1 MNWEKFYQEKIMSA
15 EQAIALHVNNGDQI
29 FIGGLTTATET
40 VQAVLNAAKNGARKG
55 LILHGNM
62 LLGNLDFTDPSL
74 TEDVLRYHCFFGG
87 GIERAGA
94 KTHSVTF
101 VPMQFN
107 NFGRYIAHVQPDV
120 AILPMTPPDE
130 KGYCNLGPMGFNPAG
145 AHHAKRLIA
154 QITPELP
161 RIYGSAHDFHVSEIA
176 AFVPGNEPVAVIPS
190 GTPSAEDQKIAEYIV
205 DMIPDGACFQL
216 GIGGLANAV
225 GFGLRSKKHLG
236 IHSEMYTESMAY
248 LQAEGIVD
256 NSRKTFMPGR
266 SVVGFALGSKE
277 QYEFLAEN
285 PKVYFTPYEYVND
298 IQNIMANDNMISV
311 NNALSIDLT
320 GQVCSESIGYRQYSG
335 SGGQMDYIRGA
346 TRSKGGKSFIAVSSV
361 AKTKDGP
368 KSRIVLSM
376 EPGSIVTSLRAEVQY
391 IVTEYGCVNLQYCD
405 IPTRAKRL
413 ISIAHPGFR
422 DELTY
427 QAKKVGYLY

>member
-1 MNWEKFYQEKIMSA
+1 MSNEKVYQEKTVSA
-15 EQAIALHVNNGDQI
+15 AQAVAEHIKDGDQV
-29 FIGGLTTATET
+29 FAGGLTTATET
-40 VQAVLNAAKNGARKG
+40 IQAVLDAVKKG
-55 LILHGNM
+55 ERRGLVFHGNM
-62 LLGNLDFTDPSL
+62 LLGNLDFTDPAF
-74 TEDVLRYHCFFGG
+74 TEDVLRYRCFFGG

-94 KTHSVTF
+94 KAHSVSF
-101 VPMQFN
+101 VPLHFH
-107 NFGRYIAHVQPDV
+107 NFGRYMEHVQPDV

-130 KGYCNLGPMGFNPAG
+130 KGFCNLGPMGFNPAG
-145 AHHAKRLIA
+145 AHKAKKLIA

-161 RIYGSAHDFHVSEIA
+161 RVCGSAHDFHVSEIA
-176 AFVPGNEPVAVIPS
+176 AFVQGNEPVAVIPS
-190 GTPSAEDQKIAEYIV
+190 GSPSAEDQKIADYIA

-216 GIGGLANAV
+216 GIGGLANAI
-225 GFGLRSKKHLG
+225 GFRLRSKKHLG
-236 IHSEMYTESMAY
+236 VHSEMYTESMAA

-266 SVVGFALGSKE
+266 SVVGFALGTKE
-277 QYEFLAEN
+277 QYDYLACN

-298 IQNIMANDNMISV
+298 IRNIMANDNMISV

-320 GQVCSESIGYRQYSG
+320 GQVCAESIGFQHYSG

-346 TRSKGGKSFIAVSSV
+346 TLSKGGKSFIAVSSV
-361 AKTKDGP
+361 ANTKEGP
-368 KSRIVLSM
+368 KSRIVLNL
-376 EPGSIVTSLRAEVQY
+376 EPGSVVTSLRAEVQY

-413 ISIAHPGFR
+413 ISITHPDFR
-422 DELTY
+422 EELTY